1 MLNKN
6 QDAVQ
11 LQKILTRGQA
21 LADIGHECRLSADG
35 NSSGACSNPQHGES
49 TCLMCSIQ
57 REKCVRNF
65 IRELP
70 VQVDSRTLTP
80 HRQCYSCSL
89 CVYKCGCEGCITC
102 GQHLGDCICS
112 SASRKRRITLFE
124 GRLWDHDKQIA
135 WTPWRIPDGNHG
147 LCRCC
152 EECQD
157 SLFSGE
163 DCQCAKCKS
172 CGDCVNFCDEVQCE
186 RCGLHAEECECDGVC
201 ECCDDCSWALLL
213 ESKCEC
219 VSCETCGECENT
231 CEYGFCKDCKSHLEV
246 CICNKGLTSNQLPL
260 PSVGNVASA
269 NGDSKTKWAFRLWS
283 TEEKSIV
290 RSLFANGMSL
300 ADMAEHLSRTENSV
314 MVQLANQGL
323 VSDVDLSNAVHRA
336 QLRRRKADPS

>member
-1 MLNKN
+1 
-6 QDAVQ
+6 
-11 LQKILTRGQA
+11 
-21 LADIGHECRLSADG
+21 
-35 NSSGACSNPQHGES
+35 
-49 TCLMCSIQ
+49 
-57 REKCVRNF
+57 
-65 IRELP
+65 
-70 VQVDSRTLTP
+70 
-80 HRQCYSCSL
+80 
-89 CVYKCGCEGCITC
+89 
-102 GQHLGDCICS
+102 
-112 SASRKRRITLFE
+112 
-124 GRLWDHDKQIA
+124 
-135 WTPWRIPDGNHG
+135 
-147 LCRCC
+147 
-152 EECQD
+152 
-157 SLFSGE
+157 
-163 DCQCAKCKS
+163 
-172 CGDCVNFCDEVQCE
+172 VNFCDEVQCE